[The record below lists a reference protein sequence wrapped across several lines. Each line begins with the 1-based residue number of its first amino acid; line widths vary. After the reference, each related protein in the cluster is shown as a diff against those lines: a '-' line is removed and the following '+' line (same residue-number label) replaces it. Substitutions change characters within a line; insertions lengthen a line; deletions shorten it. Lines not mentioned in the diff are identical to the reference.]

1 MNGGLARGVIS
12 QQISKPRAA
21 NQPPNGSPEPLKPE
35 NQPQRSSTSSQEGET
50 RLLRRFFRK
59 LIGLMMPQKASKN
72 LLLLQA
78 PIEVIECFL
87 QDLIRCSE
95 GRFMGN
101 RIDRFLLDLHK
112 DPLGF

>member
-1 MNGGLARGVIS
+1 
-12 QQISKPRAA
+12 
-21 NQPPNGSPEPLKPE
+21 
-35 NQPQRSSTSSQEGET
+35 
-50 RLLRRFFRK
+50 
-59 LIGLMMPQKASKN
+59 MPQKASKN